1 MDTAFHF
8 ITLKKINMMYELH
21 ARIIGVNE
29 LHVYQS
35 PKNLFLG
42 FRPGPTHTMLFWG
55 AGGNTIILS

>member
-1 MDTAFHF
+1 
-8 ITLKKINMMYELH
+8 MMYELH